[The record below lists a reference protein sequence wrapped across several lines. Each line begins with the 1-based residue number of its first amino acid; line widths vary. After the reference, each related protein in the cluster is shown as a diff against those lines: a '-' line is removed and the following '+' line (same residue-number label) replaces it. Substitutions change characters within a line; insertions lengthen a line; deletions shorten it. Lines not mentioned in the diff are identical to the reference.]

1 MTRLRKVMS
10 PSIQGH
16 VPVYARSCPRVCT
29 VMPPR
34 MHGHVPA
41 YAWSCPQ
48 VCMVMSPGMP
58 HLCKVMFPRS
68 RPHKFKVKSMVVV
81 CVRMCVWG
89 GGGGTWKRTV
99 AAWYQFQPLLTNGW
113 PHTVRHC
120 ANPVPH
126 THTHTHTHTLVRTHH
141 VRMRVW
147 PRNVRHCANPAPHT
161 HTCACVAPHRTS
173 LREPCAA
180 ERGVGG
186 EKKERG
192 TE

>member
-1 MTRLRKVMS
+1 MPAHSVLCLS
-10 PSIQGH
+10 YPSSSRPSFATLPAERGTWNSVASATIQGHVYVASTCLQGH
-16 VPVYARSCPRVCT
+16 VPVRKRSCPDACKERDQYHRGRV
-29 VMPPR
+29 
-34 MHGHVPA
+34 
-41 YAWSCPQ
+41 
-48 VCMVMSPGMP
+48 
-58 HLCKVMFPRS
+58 
-68 RPHKFKVKSMVVV
+68 
-81 CVRMCVWG
+81 G
-89 GGGGTWKRTV
+89 GWAGTWKRTV